1 MGRRNKDDIRIR
13 VSRKRRDIPKS
24 SGGRPGVNRQGQ
36 MLGAQTEK
44 EASRFGN
51 EVLTGDLQWSQSGRP
66 DCQATRRTGRW

>member
-1 MGRRNKDDIRIR
+1 MGRRNKDIRIR

-24 SGGRPGVNRQGQ
+24 SGSRPGVNRQGQ

-51 EVLTGDLQWSQSGRP
+51 EVVTGDLQ
-66 DCQATRRTGRW
+66 